1 MPPRKYGRH
10 RHTNAAQGESAHSQ
24 QPAAR
29 KQCQPACKPGSVW
42 RLPSATAIHLGR
54 RLPGA
59 SCNQPGQQRGPRP
72 AQRASPPRHAAPIRF
87 CSRWG
92 LPCHLCCQRRGA
104 LLPHPF
110 TLAAAGEPASAV
122 CFLWHFPWGCPRRP
136 LAATVDP
143 WSPDFPPPIGRSRGL
158 STATVRPADTGHKG
172 PAPVRVKGFRR
183 GLQKVV

>member
-1 MPPRKYGRH
+1 LLSTSSRQPVATNDAPSLWPPADVSGARLWRDAPRLNAEAPLPSSPRQENHVSRPVSRVLSGGEPPRRPFIWGAHCWTPRA
-10 RHTNAAQGESAHSQ
+10 TNPGCGVDHARRNGE
-24 QPAAR
+24 P
-29 KQCQPACKPGSVW
+29 
-42 RLPSATAIHLGR
+42 L
-54 RLPGA
+54 
-59 SCNQPGQQRGPRP
+59 
-72 AQRASPPRHAAPIRF
+72 RHAAPIRF

-143 WSPDFPPPIGRSRGL
+143 WSPDFPPPVRSLAAPG
-158 STATVRPADTGHKG
+158 SDRPAG
-172 PAPVRVKGFRR
+172 
-183 GLQKVV
+183 